1 MYIYI
6 YELYIYIYVCNI
18 YIYIYIYIYIVYI
31 ISYIHIII
39 YIQYIYIYICT
50 HRQSWIN
57 LGRPKRLGDADPF
70 PFRLRVAAMP
80 QSHWDEH
87 IVTG

>member
-1 MYIYI
+1 MIHMYIYI
-6 YELYIYIYVCNI
+6 IIYIYVCNI
-18 YIYIYIYIYIVYI
+18 YTYIYIYCIYN
-31 ISYIHIII
+31 II
-39 YIQYIYIYICT
+39 YTYYYIYIYAIYICVCT